1 MLTNFRA
8 NLLFTP
14 THGIQGNPIIVRS
27 VEVNAVDYA
36 VALAFGAGLRDKEI
50 TPALT
55 KIKKSQELSKIF
67 LYPQKI

>member
-8 NLLFTP
+8 NLQFTP
-14 THGIQGNPIIVRS
+14 THGIHGNPIIVHS